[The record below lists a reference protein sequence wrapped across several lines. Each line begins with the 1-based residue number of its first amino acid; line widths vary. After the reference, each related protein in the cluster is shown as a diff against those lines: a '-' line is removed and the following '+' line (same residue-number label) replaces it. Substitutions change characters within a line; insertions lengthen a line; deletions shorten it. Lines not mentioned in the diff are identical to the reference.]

1 VCRAEPTGP
10 TVCDADGNGV
20 IDWNDLYLIM
30 QGRSAAPVAPGD
42 PRDGNGDG
50 YITVLDARVCVQR
63 CTNGGCR

>member
-1 VCRAEPTGP
+1 
-10 TVCDADGNGV
+10 V

-50 YITVLDARVCVQR
+50 YITVLDARVCVQS
-63 CTNGGCR
+63 CTNSGCR